1 MTVLLQPWAVPPR
14 LSLIAVSALE
24 DLDHGHQR
32 AHLQAV
38 EWEGDEVSHR
48 PSPRH
53 APKAHEA
60 ATKREMKHGAKN
72 GKPRTKDTKAKHGP
86 KAAAEVSSHG
96 GLSHHQARASHRHRP
111 DVVHSHMEVKAAR
124 NIPVTFFQ
132 EESEQGPVHP
142 VRVHEREGSGVEVE
156 VAKLSDVPDEMEM
169 EAEEKSAYSE
179 EDDGSSAE
187 DQADDFTLPKADEM
201 EGRQDA
207 AAVADVL
214 SASPA
219 SMMRREVQD
228 TETTEVAAKRWLGLY
243 DLHGKVS
250 GQRHLRRVVL
260 VFVFMGIAVLFM
272 LLALTKADNV
282 IRSVLSHVSLSTEP
296 TGSELQEPVE
306 KKDQV
311 QTNGKTPEAATKVIA
326 NLLESSLGTCGGSRK
341 LSREDK
347 EFDADLGS
355 VGALRSRVEAIPVS
369 AAAQVERLLPSAGGY
384 DVTFSKPLSSRQ
396 LLRLE
401 AVIQTSADSEPLL
414 APLTRR
420 PCVLYTAN
428 ASRRVH
434 GGMPLPVAF
443 ASQHTDF
450 IVTLC
455 GSPRVD
461 IRVSGS
467 EVNLFATRE
476 CEFAEVLPFPCA
488 PDHWQDFVSAHLS
501 SAGTGSSDNHAMENG
516 LRAKGTA
523 VEFHECCLIT
533 GATVTLIGELMRS
546 ASGDLTLQ
554 PLSQE
559 QVSWKHPSWEKGSGE
574 ELELLE
580 ARTHVLISDDPTL
593 LTSELA
599 EADLHAQ
606 PEK

>member
-1 MTVLLQPWAVPPR
+1 
-14 LSLIAVSALE
+14 
-24 DLDHGHQR
+24 
-32 AHLQAV
+32 
-38 EWEGDEVSHR
+38 
-48 PSPRH
+48 
-53 APKAHEA
+53 
-60 ATKREMKHGAKN
+60 
-72 GKPRTKDTKAKHGP
+72 
-86 KAAAEVSSHG
+86 
-96 GLSHHQARASHRHRP
+96 
-111 DVVHSHMEVKAAR
+111 MEVEAAR